1 MQDSCC
7 FVPLPIVGK
16 LGQSLRKVSPV
27 GSFFT
32 MRNEESVWGR
42 MEQTNNGGVAQ
53 QGDFF
58 MQTGYLKTRAR
69 LTSTLGQ
76 EVHLRFTLTHVV
88 TVGLPPLTGI
98 KITVLQLTSFKK
110 NWRKESEGKREVD
123 GLF

>member
-1 MQDSCC
+1 
-7 FVPLPIVGK
+7 
-16 LGQSLRKVSPV
+16 
-27 GSFFT
+27 
-32 MRNEESVWGR
+32 
-42 MEQTNNGGVAQ
+42 MEQTNSGGVAQ

-76 EVHLRFTLTHVV
+76 EVHLDFTLTHVV
-88 TVGLPPLTGI
+88 TVGFPPLTGI

-110 NWRKESEGKREVD
+110 NWRKESEGKREVG